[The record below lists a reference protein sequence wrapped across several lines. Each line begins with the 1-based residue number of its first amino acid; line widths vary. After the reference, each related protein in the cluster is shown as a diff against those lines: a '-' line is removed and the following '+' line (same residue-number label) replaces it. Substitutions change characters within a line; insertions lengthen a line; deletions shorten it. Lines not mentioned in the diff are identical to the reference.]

1 MGLGK
6 TLQCVAFLHTIL
18 NHEKISKCCNRALV
32 VVPKNVI
39 INWGKEFAK
48 WLWDNDDELTLD
60 VSE

>member
-1 MGLGK
+1 M
-6 TLQCVAFLHTIL
+6 HTIL